1 MVWSVLTPPPPRMPL
16 CCSWL
21 KGSLVQ
27 QQPPGC
33 SLKWHQAQ
41 AWQALEG
48 SELWLSL
55 RCLGPLSFSLGLLAA
70 VPALP
75 LGTLPRV
82 PQADGCRVGR
92 ALALGRG
99 WSVPLPPG
107 SLDRRRP
114 CLPKGLQAC
123 QLALSSRTVWARCP
137 NGDLARRYGVT
148 DKNPAGDYWK
158 KVPGS
163 VTCLAGRCW
172 GSGLRGGA
180 PRGVLSCLGPRPQ
193 GCPRLLPC
201 TQPPCR
207 NPPQG
212 RT

>member
-1 MVWSVLTPPPPRMPL
+1 MLLMVERVTGAAAAPGVQPEMAPSSGVAGARRQRAVVVSALPGPSVLQPRVL
-16 CCSWL
+16 
-21 KGSLVQ
+21 GSCASPAARHPSQ
-27 QQPPGC
+27 GPAG
-33 SLKWHQAQ
+33 A
-41 AWQALEG
+41 ALG
-48 SELWLSL
+48 GTLSL
-55 RCLGPLSFSLGLLAA
+55 QGEL
-70 VPALP
+70 
-75 LGTLPRV
+75 
-82 PQADGCRVGR
+82 ADGCRVGR

-163 VTCLAGRCW
+163 VTCLAGRCR
-172 GSGLRGGA
+172 GSGPRGGA

-212 RT
+212 HT